1 MCLLRLW
8 FNKCPAATA
17 HKKQFQAI
25 NKAEQSYGENIEFIS
40 HVWKVLWLMTWFSG
54 RTQVIVI
61 YCQHAGSH
69 NMTRL
74 YDRSLGNINKQ
85 ETLRQLQRQNRVLS
99 IDTEFSDYQ
108 SNHLKTILNEAL
120 CWRHNFFLSHKSF
133 DCFQNI
139 LYLYTECRN
148 AKKCDSY
155 FLNYLLFSNIGYE
168 VALNLALSTNSW
180 STEKTTKHYF
190 SMLIFTKNCSNQ
202 KCFLLMANVRKTLYL
217 ANTVVYK
224 KSLIHF

>member
-1 MCLLRLW
+1 MRLLRLC
-8 FNKCPAATA
+8 FYKRPAATA
-17 HKKQFQAI
+17 HKKQWQAI
-25 NKAEQSYGENIEFIS
+25 NSYMVKPAHWLKGKTTNLYLTSENRM
-40 HVWKVLWLMTWFSG
+40 VLWLINWFSG

-120 CWRHNFFLSHKSF
+120 CWRHNIFYHITVLIVFMF
-133 DCFQNI
+133 
-139 LYLYTECRN
+139 
-148 AKKCDSY
+148 SY
-155 FLNYLLFSNIGYE
+155 FRNYNYSPISGI
-168 VALNLALSTNSW
+168 
-180 STEKTTKHYF
+180 
-190 SMLIFTKNCSNQ
+190 M
-202 KCFLLMANVRKTLYL
+202 
-217 ANTVVYK
+217 
-224 KSLIHF
+224 